1 MLGDESRIRSKFKE
15 AMMPAK
21 SGDDSFINSNDQNN
35 NLQNV
40 SVPAALAN
48 LNKTQ
53 LNSTSQSTTS

>member
-1 MLGDESRIRSKFKE
+1 
-15 AMMPAK
+15 MPAK